1 MNKSQL
7 RTCEVPVMKTRLFFI
22 WLFARAF
29 DAIVLSLAMLG
40 GGIIIVEG
48 LRVIIKPETSIIFRL
63 TRTEDAK

>member
-1 MNKSQL
+1 
-7 RTCEVPVMKTRLFFI
+7 MKTRLFFI